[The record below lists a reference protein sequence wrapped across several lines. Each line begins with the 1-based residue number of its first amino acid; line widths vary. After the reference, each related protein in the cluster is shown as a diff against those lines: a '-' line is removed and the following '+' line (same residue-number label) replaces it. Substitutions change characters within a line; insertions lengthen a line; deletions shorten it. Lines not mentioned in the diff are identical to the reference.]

1 MEKKSMQ
8 SHLAF
13 GYKAICSIHIFYLY
27 ILI

>member
-13 GYKAICSIHIFYLY
+13 GYKKKPFVVYIYSIYIF
-27 ILI
+27 